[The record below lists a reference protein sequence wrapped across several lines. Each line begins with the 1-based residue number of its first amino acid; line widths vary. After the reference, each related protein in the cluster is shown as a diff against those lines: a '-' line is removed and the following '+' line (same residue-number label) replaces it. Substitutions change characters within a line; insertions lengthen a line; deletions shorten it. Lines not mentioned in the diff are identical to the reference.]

1 MPVITIG
8 STLDDSLASESPFP
22 KVNLGN
28 LLRIGSAERPPPYVR
43 ISRYQCNQESAILAN
58 VHAQG
63 QTNRSV
69 EKVVVVQGELDAL
82 RYGNMLQA
90 PGLVG
95 VRGVGNSYD
104 GNYYV
109 QSVKHTIRRGEYKQ
123 QFTLNR
129 EGYGSTVQEVNV

>member
-1 MPVITIG
+1 M
-8 STLDDSLASESPFP
+8 
-22 KVNLGN
+22 
-28 LLRIGSAERPPPYVR
+28 
-43 ISRYQCNQESAILAN
+43 
-58 VHAQG
+58 
-63 QTNRSV
+63 
-69 EKVVVVQGELDAL
+69 VQGELDAL